1 MVKKRYLFSLIEIS
15 MDRIDAMNV
24 FVTVVETRSLSAA
37 SRKLR
42 MPLPTVSRK
51 VSDLETHLKV
61 RLLNRSTRQLTLTDA
76 GSAYLTACRRILDD
90 VSEAER
96 AATGEYNAPK
106 GDLMISAPL
115 AFGRIH
121 LLPIVNEF
129 LRDYPQVDVR
139 LVLGDRIDNLMQEHL
154 DLAVRIGDLADST
167 LVATRVGATR
177 RVVCA
182 SADYFSRHAPPKTPQ
197 DLQSHACVAFDA
209 MGSTQEWVFKTGG
222 ASVTTT
228 VQPRLIVNTAE
239 AAIDAAIAG
248 VGITRVL
255 SYQAQSA
262 LQQGTLVKQLN
273 KFEPD
278 PMPIN
283 LLYTAQRRVPLKL
296 RSFLDFAAPLF
307 RARLHSLA

>member
-1 MVKKRYLFSLIEIS
+1 MVRSRYLFSFNEIS

-51 VSDLETHLKV
+51 VSDLEAHLKA

-129 LRDYPQVDVR
+129 LREYAQVDVR

-182 SADYFSRHAPPKTPQ
+182 SPDYFARHAAPKTPQ
-197 DLQSHACVAFDA
+197 DLQSHACIAFDA
-209 MGSTQEWVFKTGG
+209 MGSTQEWVFKDGK
-222 ASVTTT
+222 ASVTASL
-228 VQPRLIVNTAE
+228 QPRLIVNTAE
-239 AAIDAAIAG
+239 AAIDAAVAG

-255 SYQAQSA
+255 SYQVQSA
-262 LQQGTLVKQLN
+262 LQQGTLVKHLS

-278 PMPIN
+278 AMPIN
-283 LLYTAQRRVPLKL
+283 LLFTAQRRVPLKL

-307 RARLHSLA
+307 RVRLQSLA

>member
-1 MVKKRYLFSLIEIS
+1 

-51 VSDLETHLKV
+51 VSDLEAHLKA

-76 GSAYLTACRRILDD
+76 GSSYLAACKRILDD
-90 VSEAER
+90 VSDAER
-96 AATGEYNAPK
+96 AASGEYSTPK

-129 LRDYPQVDVR
+129 LREYPEVDVR
-139 LVLGDRIDNLMQEHL
+139 LMLGDRIDNLMQEHL
-154 DLAVRIGDLADST
+154 DLAVRIGDLAEST

-182 SADYFSRHAPPKTPQ
+182 SPAYFSRHAAPKAPV
-197 DLQSHACVAFDA
+197 DLQSHACIAFDA
-209 MGSTQEWVFKTGG
+209 MGSTQEWVFKSGS
-222 ASVTTT
+222 ASVTAAI
-228 VQPRLIVNTAE
+228 QPRLVVNTAE
-239 AAIDAAIAG
+239 AAIDASIAG

-255 SYQAQSA
+255 SYQIQSA
-262 LQQGTLVKQLN
+262 LQQGTLVKQLG
-273 KFEPD
+273 KFEPN

-283 LLYTAQRRVPLKL
+283 LVYTAQRRLPLKL
-296 RSFLDFAAPLF
+296 RSFLDFAAPRL
-307 RARLHSLA
+307 RARLHLLE